1 MLKTSVLKS
10 GWVYALVFSMA
21 LLALY
26 ATGFRNDLVFDDGR
40 LVDGSIFGRYGG
52 LTPLQTRLLSF
63 GSFVWLREIFGEGWW
78 WQRVFNALLHLVTA
92 LLLGQLVH
100 ELLKSTRWSDQL
112 HESPQMAQ
120 SLSWASRLAAALWA
134 FHPVAVYGVAYLVQ
148 RSIVMA
154 TLFTVLA
161 LLAWV
166 YAIKRRS
173 WVWLLASAL
182 AFVLALASKEYAVT
196 AALLAP
202 LVYIYVARPSR
213 GRILAVTL
221 GALGLSIAVSIG
233 LYKAFPFIAS
243 ILGEVFDETS
253 RAFAAQLEALRPGIR
268 EDLFGL
274 SIMNQA
280 SLFWRYGLSW
290 FLPVPWLL
298 SVDLRPPFPLSYLSL
313 EMVGAIAYVLALAA
327 ALWALLS
334 RRDTWSLAALA
345 VLMPGL
351 MFITE
356 FATVWIQDPLVLYR
370 SYLWSIGVP
379 ILLAIPLAY
388 LVGKSRFIVAGV
400 LALALAA
407 LSLERIDSFSDS
419 RSLWRDASRKIDRSA
434 PANAVGRARPFVN
447 LGVEAFEKSDYNEA
461 ERLFNLAIDMGEPL
475 GAARMNLGVI
485 LQQKKLHQQALEN
498 FELAE
503 KQGFD
508 KAALFFHRGESQFAL
523 RQHEQAISNY
533 TKALSLPQLPEAAFL
548 TRVRRAEASVGKKDF
563 DFAVREYRE
572 IIQLKP
578 DAQRYSIGLAM
589 ALNGQR
595 EFQQALQIINT
606 MIQSRPTPGAH
617 YARAL
622 TLANMGDKAGAQR
635 DLDIALS
642 AEPDNPAFRH
652 LQRQLSGQAPLQK
665 Q

>member
-1 MLKTSVLKS
+1 
-10 GWVYALVFSMA
+10 
-21 LLALY
+21 
-26 ATGFRNDLVFDDGR
+26 
-40 LVDGSIFGRYGG
+40 
-52 LTPLQTRLLSF
+52 
-63 GSFVWLREIFGEGWW
+63 
-78 WQRVFNALLHLVTA
+78 
-92 LLLGQLVH
+92 
-100 ELLKSTRWSDQL
+100 
-112 HESPQMAQ
+112 
-120 SLSWASRLAAALWA
+120 SRLAAALWA

-213 GRILAVTL
+213 GRILAVTV
-221 GALGLSIAVSIG
+221 GALGLSIAVGIG
-233 LYKAFPFIAS
+233 LYQAFPFIAS

-274 SIMNQA
+274 SIVNQA

-327 ALWALLS
+327 ALWALLA

-388 LVGKSRFIVAGV
+388 LVGKSRFIVAGAV
-400 LALALAA
+400 ALALAA

-419 RSLWRDASRKIDRSA
+419 RSLWRDASRKIDRNA

-563 DFAVREYRE
+563 EFAVREYRE
-572 IIQLKP
+572 IVQLKP

-606 MIQSRPTPGAH
+606 MIQTRPTPGAH